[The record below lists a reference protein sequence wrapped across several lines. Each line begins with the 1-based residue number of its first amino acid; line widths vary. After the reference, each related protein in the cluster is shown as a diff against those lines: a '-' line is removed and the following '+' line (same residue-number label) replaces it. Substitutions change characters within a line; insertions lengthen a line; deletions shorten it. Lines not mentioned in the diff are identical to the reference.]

1 MNLKKSTL
9 RSAISSVHKAVDAKQ
24 WTKKTLKAAR
34 GAAGTVMEANKVPE
48 HQIKKQFQHREIDT
62 TRTHYTN
69 SPPVASM
76 MALGGWRSDGNDYDV
91 IRSLAR
97 VELLTDFK
105 DLVDAIVPHSAGA
118 QQYVDDPNTNVDWT
132 TRCHVSLLREA
143 SASCIESV
151 YVCVRRIEHTLNYAH
166 TFR

>member
-1 MNLKKSTL
+1 
-9 RSAISSVHKAVDAKQ
+9 
-24 WTKKTLKAAR
+24 
-34 GAAGTVMEANKVPE
+34 
-48 HQIKKQFQHREIDT
+48 
-62 TRTHYTN
+62 
-69 SPPVASM
+69 M